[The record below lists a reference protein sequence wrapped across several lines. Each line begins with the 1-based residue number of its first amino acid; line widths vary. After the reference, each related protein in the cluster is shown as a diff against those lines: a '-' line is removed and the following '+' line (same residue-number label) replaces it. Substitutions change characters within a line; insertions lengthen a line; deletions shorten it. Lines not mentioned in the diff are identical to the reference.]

1 MLRIFG
7 RSHRGRSFHRMARF
21 GWSGSPIR
29 YRDRGH
35 RSDAISGDIEGSRGW
50 NRYNCAG
57 VINWL
62 VVYFR
67 IVARW
72 WNDRDLSRRESESE
86 RDELRIVYYSLIFLA
101 FFSLLFFFFIQ
112 NTPAIRINCHW
123 FVQTVFFPPYRRL
136 NRGGKDNFAS
146 FECRVI
152 KNNWHGKCDDIA
164 PGSRILNASG
174 IVGPCSIFYVV
185 TL

>member
-7 RSHRGRSFHRMARF
+7 RSHRRSFHRMARF

-35 RSDAISGDIEGSRGW
+35 RSDAISGDIEGSCGW

-67 IVARW
+67 IVARR

-86 RDELRIVYYSLIFLA
+86 RDELRIVYYSLIFLP
-101 FFSLLFFFFIQ
+101 FFLFFFFFIQ

-185 TL
+185 IL

>member
-1 MLRIFG
+1 MPRIFG

-50 NRYNCAG
+50 NRYNCVG

-86 RDELRIVYYSLIFLA
+86 RDELRIVYYSLIFLP

-123 FVQTVFFPPYRRL
+123 FVQTVFFPL
-136 NRGGKDNFAS
+136 TEDWTGEG
-146 FECRVI
+146 
-152 KNNWHGKCDDIA
+152 
-164 PGSRILNASG
+164 RIISLHLNAELLKTIGMENAMISRRG
-174 IVGPCSIFYVV
+174 AGY
-185 TL
+185 

>member
-1 MLRIFG
+1 MPRIFG

-29 YRDRGH
+29 YRDRGY

-86 RDELRIVYYSLIFLA
+86 RDELRIVYYSLIFLP
-101 FFSLLFFFFIQ
+101 FFSLFFFFIQ

-123 FVQTVFFPPYRRL
+123 FVQTVFFPL
-136 NRGGKDNFAS
+136 TEDWTGEG
-146 FECRVI
+146 
-152 KNNWHGKCDDIA
+152 
-164 PGSRILNASG
+164 RIISLHLNAELLKTIGMENAMISRRG
-174 IVGPCSIFYVV
+174 AGY
-185 TL
+185 

>member
-21 GWSGSPIR
+21 GWSGPPIR

-35 RSDAISGDIEGSRGW
+35 RSDTISGDIEGSRGW

-67 IVARW
+67 IVARR

-86 RDELRIVYYSLIFLA
+86 RDELRIVYYSLIFLP

-123 FVQTVFFPPYRRL
+123 FVQTVFFPL
-136 NRGGKDNFAS
+136 TEDWTGEG
-146 FECRVI
+146 
-152 KNNWHGKCDDIA
+152 
-164 PGSRILNASG
+164 RIISLHLNAELLKTIGMENAMISRRG
-174 IVGPCSIFYVV
+174 AGY
-185 TL
+185 

>member
-86 RDELRIVYYSLIFLA
+86 RDELRIVYYSLIFLP
-101 FFSLLFFFFIQ
+101 FFSLLFFFHTKYTRYS
-112 NTPAIRINCHW
+112 NKLSLIRSNR
-123 FVQTVFFPPYRRL
+123 FFSPYRRL

-185 TL
+185 IL

>member
-72 WNDRDLSRRESESE
+72 RNDRDLSRRESESE
-86 RDELRIVYYSLIFLA
+86 RELRVTNCLLFANFSSL
-101 FFSLLFFFFIQ
+101 FFSSFFFFIQ

-123 FVQTVFFPPYRRL
+123 FVQTVFFPL
-136 NRGGKDNFAS
+136 TEDWTGKGTIIS
-146 FECRVI
+146 L
-152 KNNWHGKCDDIA
+152 H
-164 PGSRILNASG
+164 LNAELLKTIGMENAMISRRG
-174 IVGPCSIFYVV
+174 AGY
-185 TL
+185 